1 MSVIVFDVIGTLID
15 LRPLGGR
22 LGRAGLPETA
32 LDAWFERTLHHAACV
47 TLAGDFAPFAD
58 LARAALETMLIRA
71 DVDPS
76 TAGEIMEPLTSGTL
90 PAYADAAGALSEAH
104 GAARAVAAL
113 TNGSAAQTEVQ
124 LRSVSLEPFVDRVL
138 SVEQVAAYK
147 PHPSVYRMAC
157 EFAEDGRPVLISAH
171 AWDVFGARAAGMD
184 AVWVRRAPAPWPFPG
199 GDPRTAPDLTR
210 GVRAALRETA

>member
-15 LRPLGGR
+15 LRPLAGR
-22 LGRAGLPETA
+22 LRRAGLPETA

-58 LARAALETMLIRA
+58 LARAALETTLVSA
-71 DVDPS
+71 DVDPA

-90 PAYADAAGALSEAH
+90 PAYEDAAGALREAH
-104 GAARAVAAL
+104 AAAGSVAAL

-124 LRSVSLEPFVDRVL
+124 LRSASLEPFVDHVL
-138 SVEQVAAYK
+138 SVEEVEAYK
-147 PHPSVYRMAC
+147 PHPSVYRMVL
-157 EFAEDGRPVLISAH
+157 EFADDGRPVLISAH

-184 AVWVRRAPAPWPFPG
+184 AVWVRHAPAPWPFPG
-199 GDPRTAPDLTR
+199 DDPRTAPDLA
-210 GVRAALRETA
+210 GAVRAALREFA